1 MQDNINDND
10 KNINQSTS
18 KASLCKNF
26 TITTSNIFIGARQ
39 NLKAQNIRLINH
51 SKYNNTVH
59 REISNFKNGKGK
71 SVDKANISLS
81 ENDALKNNNYNTQNK
96 KDESMNVLKE
106 IDLRWK
112 SNQKINKNN
121 FSFISKANKK
131 DNKDNKDLS
140 IINKKIYIK
149 ELLNSIKGV
158 TNNIENSDKSNNNN
172 NREYYILIKHNKDNT
187 IENIMHEIISPN
199 SNEELEK
206 SINNFI
212 YKKDNKENQNNNAE
226 TLSNSDNSTFNNGR
240 KKSKFSHYE
249 HKKSNSS
256 NSNNTEDIKEEF
268 IPIFILTKKELIN
281 LYEIIEGKSKN
292 NTKEKKEYSIDKNI
306 AYNIINNNKT
316 EKLRALPENNNEI
329 NKNIQN
335 ENDNNNKTEKLRAL
349 PENKNEINQNIQ
361 NENDKNENKKKL
373 DNINYNIFPVKAE
386 KFELINKKNKKDS
399 DEKRNGN
406 NNIDVIAKE
415 FIKDNYIKT
424 LNKEENEV
432 DYIHNK
438 NKEMEDFGQV
448 TPISLLKE
456 KYFIYIVSKWVKY
469 SIPQPQSQIYAKY
482 SYKNGHPLFDPII
495 LQMTNFTLWI
505 ERIESKNNL
514 NKKLFMSVNSSQN
527 YDNNIKKTNSKGIKK
542 K

>member
-51 SKYNNTVH
+51 SNYNNTVH

-71 SVDKANISLS
+71 SVDKVNISLS

-112 SNQKINKNN
+112 SNQKIYKNN
-121 FSFISKANKK
+121 FSFINKVNKK

-399 DEKRNGN
+399 DEKKNGN
-406 NNIDVIAKE
+406 NNIDIIEKE
-415 FIKDNYIKT
+415 LKKDNNIKT

-514 NKKLFMSVNSSQN
+514 NKKLFMSINSSQN
-527 YDNNIKKTNSKGIKK
+527 YDNNIKKTNSKGFKK

>member
-1 MQDNINDND
+1 MQGNIQNDND
-10 KNINQSTS
+10 KNINESTS

-26 TITTSNIFIGARQ
+26 SISTSNIFIGARQ

-51 SKYNNTVH
+51 SRYNNTVH

-81 ENDALKNNNYNTQNK
+81 ENDKLKNNNTNIQNK
-96 KDESMNVLKE
+96 KEESIDVLKE
-106 IDLRWK
+106 ISLRWK
-112 SNQKINKNN
+112 NNQKIDKNN
-121 FSFISKANKK
+121 FSFISKVK
-131 DNKDNKDLS
+131 NKDDKDYSILNK
-140 IINKKIYIK
+140 NIYIK
-149 ELLNSIKGV
+149 ELLNSIIINKEV
-158 TNNIENSDKSNNNN
+158 INNIDNSDKNKSNNNK
-172 NREYYILIKHNKDNT
+172 EYYLLIKHNKNNT
-187 IENIMHEIISPN
+187 NESMMHEIISPN

-212 YKKDNKENQNNNAE
+212 IKKNNKENQNNNVE
-226 TLSNSDNSTFNNGR
+226 TISTVDNSTLNNGK

-256 NSNNTEDIKEEF
+256 NSNNSESKKEEF
-268 IPIFILTKKELIN
+268 IPIFILTKTELIN

-292 NTKEKKEYSIDKNI
+292 NKKEKKEYSIDKNI
-306 AYNIINNNKT
+306 DYSIINNNKA
-316 EKLRALPENNNEI
+316 EKQEALLEKNNEI
-329 NKNIQN
+329 N
-335 ENDNNNKTEKLRAL
+335 E
-349 PENKNEINQNIQ
+349 NIQ
-361 NENDKNENKKKL
+361 NENDKNAINKKL
-373 DNINYNIFPVKAE
+373 DNINFNIFPVKVE
-386 KFELINKKNKKDS
+386 KFELINKISKIDS
-399 DEKRNGN
+399 NEKQNGN
-406 NNIDVIAKE
+406 NNIDVIEKE
-415 FIKDNYIKT
+415 
-424 LNKEENEV
+424 LNKNNNIKALNEGENEIEF
-432 DYIHNK
+432 IHNK

-514 NKKLFMSVNSSQN
+514 NKKSFMSMSSTQN
-527 YDNNIKKTNSKGIKK
+527 YDNNIKKTNSKGFKK

>member
-1 MQDNINDND
+1 
-10 KNINQSTS
+10 
-18 KASLCKNF
+18 
-26 TITTSNIFIGARQ
+26 
-39 NLKAQNIRLINH
+39 
-51 SKYNNTVH
+51 
-59 REISNFKNGKGK
+59 
-71 SVDKANISLS
+71 
-81 ENDALKNNNYNTQNK
+81 
-96 KDESMNVLKE
+96 MNVLKE

-112 SNQKINKNN
+112 SNQKIYKNN
-121 FSFISKANKK
+121 FSFINKVNKK

-226 TLSNSDNSTFNNGR
+226 TLFNSDNSTFNNGR
-240 KKSKFSHYE
+240 KKSCFSHYE

-256 NSNNTEDIKEEF
+256 NSNNSEAIKEEF
-268 IPIFILTKKELIN
+268 IPIFILTKTELIN

-316 EKLRALPENNNEI
+316 EKLRALPENKNEI
-329 NKNIQN
+329 NK
-335 ENDNNNKTEKLRAL
+335 
-349 PENKNEINQNIQ
+349 NIQ
-361 NENDKNENKKKL
+361 NENDKNENKKKS
-373 DNINYNIFPVKAE
+373 DNINLNIFPVKVE

-415 FIKDNYIKT
+415 FIKDNNIKT
-424 LNKEENEV
+424 LNEGENEV
-432 DYIHNK
+432 DQIHNK

-505 ERIESKNNL
+505 ERIE
-514 NKKLFMSVNSSQN
+514 
-527 YDNNIKKTNSKGIKK
+527 
-542 K
+542 